1 MREGSLFLRKRDSK
15 DCRKSERD
23 EGGGAGRN
31 QEKVILPRSGPPIL
45 FNYVT
50 GYHKVQNFF
59 QIIHL
64 ADELHGQRQASLQGS
79 KQEDN
84 IRERTLERREHV
96 RTTREYTGSVH
107 IAYLPSTCRQ
117 SMGPTENR
125 ATLFWRNE
133 VNMRRR
139 T

>member
-1 MREGSLFLRKRDSK
+1 MSFMANDRQ
-15 DCRKSERD
+15 DC
-23 EGGGAGRN
+23 
-31 QEKVILPRSGPPIL
+31 KVASSRIT
-45 FNYVT
+45 YV
-50 GYHKVQNFF
+50 
-59 QIIHL
+59 
-64 ADELHGQRQASLQGS
+64 
-79 KQEDN
+79 
-84 IRERTLERREHV
+84 RERSKNKCTSEERWED
-96 RTTREYTGSVH
+96 TASIH